1 MRDDLLGLPLEQAL
15 DMLRAE
21 GISADVLQTCAP
33 RRADETRGML
43 RVVFASDDGRRLTVS
58 RFLDPIAEG
67 QQEADGG
74 KP

>member
-15 DMLRAE
+15 DMLRME

-43 RVVFASDDGRRLTVS
+43 RVVYASDSGERLTAA
-58 RFLDPIAEG
+58 RFLDPIADG
-67 QQEADGG
+67 QQEII
-74 KP
+74 